1 MPFRESPAMAIDLVS
16 LGETFE
22 DVIFHDLKSW
32 PKLGEEQRC
41 DRLLR
46 TWGGGALLT
55 AVAAAR
61 QRLSVQVVSGLA
73 PGAHRFLKRE
83 GLKVRNLRRTGEAH
97 ALTVALSNLE
107 DRAFVTYPGVN
118 EVLEERFLKAL
129 ATLRG
134 RHLHLALEPR
144 DCAAWCRAVSTVRER
159 KLTVSWDFGWNEE
172 LVQRP
177 GFGQLLE
184 HIDFLFLNETE
195 ASLYG
200 PGLDWS
206 WRPGTTIIKLGK
218 QGCLAW
224 RGQCKTEVRGLPV
237 KAIDSTGAGDAFNGG
252 FLAGMLGGQSLPE
265 CLAFGNRIG
274 AASTLCPGGLEGLP
288 RA

>member
-1 MPFRESPAMAIDLVS
+1 MAIDLVS

-32 PKLGEEQRC
+32 PVLGQEQRC

-55 AVAAAR
+55 AVASAR
-61 QRLSVQVVSGLA
+61 QGLAVQVVSALA
-73 PGAHRFLKRE
+73 SAAQRFLKGE
-83 GLKVRNLRRTGEAH
+83 NIKVRNLRRSGEAH
-97 ALTVALSNLE
+97 ALTVALSTLE

-118 EVLEERFLKAL
+118 DVLEERFLGAL

-144 DCAAWCRAVSTVRER
+144 DCQAWSEALSRLRER
-159 KLTVSWDFGWNEE
+159 KLTVSWDFGWNED

-184 HIDFLFLNETE
+184 HIDFLFLNESE

-224 RGQCKTEVRGLPV
+224 SGGRKLEISGLTV

-252 FLAGMLGGQSLPE
+252 FLAGILSGQDLKGA
-265 CLAFGNRIG
+265 LQLGNRIG
-274 AASTLCPGGLEGLP
+274 AASTLCAGGLEGLP

>member
-1 MPFRESPAMAIDLVS
+1 MALDLVS

-22 DVIFHDLKSW
+22 DLIFHDLKEW
-32 PKLGEEQRC
+32 PRLGQEQRSHH
-41 DRLLR
+41 LLR

-61 QRLSVQVVSGLA
+61 QGLAVQVVSGLA
-73 PGAHRFLKRE
+73 PAAHRFLRRE
-83 GLKVRNLRRTGEAH
+83 KIKVRNLRRPGEAH
-97 ALTVALSNLE
+97 ALTVALSTQE

-118 EVLEERFLKAL
+118 EVLEERFLNSL
-129 ATLRG
+129 TRLRG

-144 DCAAWCRAVSTVRER
+144 DCQAWTAALSHLRQR
-159 KLTVSWDFGWNEE
+159 KLTVSWDFGWNQE

-177 GFGQLLE
+177 GFGQLIE
-184 HIDFLFLNETE
+184 HIDFLFLNESE

-206 WRPGTTIIKLGK
+206 WRFGTTIIKRGK

-224 RGQCKTEVRGLPV
+224 SGGRKLEIAGIPVRAL
-237 KAIDSTGAGDAFNGG
+237 DSTGAGDAFNGG
-252 FLAGMLGGQSLPE
+252 FLTGLLSGQDLQSSLQ
-265 CLAFGNRIG
+265 LGNRIG
-274 AASTLCPGGLEGLP
+274 AASTLCAGGLEGLP

>member
-1 MPFRESPAMAIDLVS
+1 MALDLVC

-22 DVIFHDLKSW
+22 DIIFHDLKAW
-32 PKLGEEQRC
+32 PQLGQEHRC
-41 DRLLR
+41 ERLLR

-61 QRLSVQVVSGLA
+61 QGLAVQVVSGLA
-73 PGAHRFLKRE
+73 AAAQRFLKVE
-83 GLKVRNLRRTGEAH
+83 NIKVRNLRRSGETH
-97 ALTVALSNLE
+97 ALTVALSTLE

-118 EVLEERFLKAL
+118 EVLEERFLRAL

-144 DCAAWCRAVSTVRER
+144 DCGAWRQALSSLRER
-159 KLTVSWDFGWNEE
+159 KVTVSWDFGWNEE
-172 LVQRP
+172 LVDRP
-177 GFGQLLE
+177 GFAQLLDQ
-184 HIDFLFLNETE
+184 IDFLFLNESE
-195 ASLYG
+195 AGLYG
-200 PGLDWS
+200 NGLDWS
-206 WRPGTTIIKLGK
+206 GRPGLTIIKLGK

-224 RGQCKTEVRGLPV
+224 SGQRKTEVRGLAV

-252 FLAGMLGGQSLPE
+252 FLAGMLAGQSLHDA
-265 CLAFGNRIG
+265 LQLGNRIG
-274 AASTLCPGGLEGLP
+274 AASTLCAGGLEGLP

>member
-1 MPFRESPAMAIDLVS
+1 MPIDLVS

-22 DVIFHDLKSW
+22 DIIFHDLKGW
-32 PKLGEEQRC
+32 PVLGQEQRC

-55 AVAAAR
+55 AVASAR
-61 QRLSVQVVSGLA
+61 QGLIVQVVSALA
-73 PGAHRFLKRE
+73 PAAQRFLKGE
-83 GLKVRNLRRTGEAH
+83 NIKVRNLRRTGEAH
-97 ALTVALSNLE
+97 ALTVALSTLE

-118 EVLEERFLKAL
+118 EVLEERFLGAL
-129 ATLRG
+129 ASLRG

-144 DCAAWCRAVSTVRER
+144 DCRAWGLALSQLRER

-172 LVQRP
+172 LVRRP

-184 HIDFLFLNETE
+184 HIDFLFLNESE

-206 WRPGTTIIKLGK
+206 WRPGITIIKLGK
-218 QGCLAW
+218 DGCLAW
-224 RGQCKTEVRGLPV
+224 SGGRKQEVRGLAV
-237 KAIDSTGAGDAFNGG
+237 KAVDSTGAGDAFNGG
-252 FLAGMLGGQSLPE
+252 FLAGMLSGQDLPGSLQ
-265 CLAFGNRIG
+265 LGNRIG
-274 AASTLCPGGLEGLP
+274 AASTLCAGGLEGLP

>member
-1 MPFRESPAMAIDLVS
+1 VAIDLVS

-22 DVIFHDLKSW
+22 DIIFHDLKEW
-32 PKLGEEQRC
+32 PRLGQEQRT

-61 QRLSVQVVSGLA
+61 QGLAVQVVSGLA
-73 PGAHRFLKRE
+73 AGAQRFLRRE
-83 GLKVRNLRRTGEAH
+83 NIKVRNLRRGGETH
-97 ALTVALSNLE
+97 ALTVALSTLE
-107 DRAFVTYPGVN
+107 DRAFVTYPGIN
-118 EVLEERFLKAL
+118 DQLEERFLGAL

-144 DCAAWCRAVSTVRER
+144 DCPAWTQALGQLRER
-159 KLTVSWDFGWNEE
+159 KVTVSWDFGWNEE
-172 LVQRP
+172 LVGRA

-184 HIDFLFLNETE
+184 QIDFLFLNESE
-195 ASLYG
+195 AGLYG

-206 WRPGTTIIKLGK
+206 WRSGTTVIKLGK
-218 QGCLAW
+218 DGCLAW
-224 RGQCKTEVRGLPV
+224 SHGRQRKVRGLSV
-237 KAIDSTGAGDAFNGG
+237 QAVDSTGAGDAFNGG
-252 FLAGMLGGQSLPE
+252 FLAGLLSGQDVEQSLQ
-265 CLAFGNRIG
+265 LGNRIG
-274 AASTLCPGGLEGLP
+274 AASTLCAGGLEGLP

>member
-1 MPFRESPAMAIDLVS
+1 MAIDLVS

-22 DVIFHDLKSW
+22 DLIFHDLKEW
-32 PKLGEEQRC
+32 PRLGQEQRSNH
-41 DRLLR
+41 LLR

-61 QRLSVQVVSGLA
+61 QGLAVKVVSGLA
-73 PGAHRFLKRE
+73 PGAQRFLKGE
-83 GLKVRNLRRTGEAH
+83 NIKVRNLRRAGEAH
-97 ALTVALSNLE
+97 ALTVALSTLE

-118 EVLEERFLKAL
+118 EVLEERFLGAL
-129 ATLRG
+129 ASLRG

-144 DCAAWCRAVSTVRER
+144 DCCAWTVALSQLRER

-177 GFGQLLE
+177 GFGQLIE
-184 HIDFLFLNETE
+184 HIDFLFLNESE

-206 WRPGTTIIKLGK
+206 WRSGTTIIKLGK

-224 RGQCKTEVRGLPV
+224 SGGRKQEIRGLSV
-237 KAIDSTGAGDAFNGG
+237 KALDSTGAGDAFNGG
-252 FLAGMLGGQSLPE
+252 FLAGLLSGQDLQNSLQ
-265 CLAFGNRIG
+265 LGNRIG
-274 AASTLCPGGLEGLP
+274 AASTLCAGGLEGLP